1 MTKEDRFAII
11 AKYSG
16 KEHPKSSDINRIIDF
31 FILDELK
38 YAGRKAW
45 FKKLNTLD
53 EFNKV
58 LEAYSFDG
66 YNPSPCVINYIKHY
80 SLNPQT
86 AAMQHTDL
94 NDNISYIGEYYDG
107 TPTTEYRKKDRYKI
121 EPIYTEDLSFS
132 YGNED

>member
-1 MTKEDRFAII
+1 MTKKDRFAII

-16 KEHPKSSDINRIIDF
+16 KEHPKPSDISHIIDF
-31 FILDELK
+31 FVLDELK

-66 YNPSPCVINYIKHY
+66 YSPSPGVINYIKHY

-86 AAMQHTDL
+86 AAMQHIDL
-94 NDNISYIGEYYDG
+94 NDNVSYIGEYYDG
-107 TPTTEYRKKDRYKI
+107 TSTTEYRKKGRYKI
-121 EPIYTEDLSFS
+121 DPICAEDLSS
-132 YGNED
+132 SQSNED